1 MVDPISATAMATVSL
16 GSTAAGGITGAI
28 GSLFG
33 GSAQSNM
40 YKYQAGIAAM
50 NAQIAQQNA
59 NYDLAVGEV
68 QAQQSGMKTRAVI
81 GATRAQQGASGLDVN
96 TGTAVQ
102 VRASEAELGAEDMA
116 LIRSNAAKRAYGD
129 EVTAVQDT
137 AQSELDTYA
146 ARNSQTAGVI
156 GAFSSVLG
164 AGGSI
169 SSKWV
174 DFASKSIPGFSLGG

>member
-1 MVDPISATAMATVSL
+1 MADPGTLALASLVST
-16 GSTAAGGITGAI
+16 GAGGITNAI

-40 YKYQAGIAAM
+40 YQYQAGIAAM
-50 NAQIAQQNA
+50 NAQIAKQNA
-59 NYDLAVGEV
+59 SYDLAVGEV
-68 QAQQSGMKTRAVI
+68 QAQQSGMKTRAVL
-81 GATRAQQGASGLDVN
+81 GATRAAQGASGLDLN

-129 EVTAVQDT
+129 EVEAVQDT
-137 AQSELDTYA
+137 AQSQLDTYA
-146 ARNSQTAGVI
+146 ASNARTAGMI

-164 AGGSI
+164 AGGSVA
-169 SSKWV
+169 SKW
-174 DFASKSIPGFSLGG
+174 SQFSTAGVF